1 MRKHTQSDDFAN
13 IAIHH
18 DFTATSFRMERM
30 ANAIMST
37 RDARFAAQGAMP
49 TRLLTRKLGMIS

>member
-1 MRKHTQSDDFAN
+1 MQKHTQSDDFAD

-30 ANAIMST
+30 ANAIMSARNT
-37 RDARFAAQGAMP
+37 RFVA
-49 TRLLTRKLGMIS
+49 